1 MKSLAKYNGTSL
13 DLWET
18 SGYDLS
24 TIPATV
30 TTLYLWGTS
39 GYDLSTIPA
48 TVKIINGKSGYQA

>member
-1 MKSLAKYNGTSL
+1 MRMKSLAKYNVTTL

-30 TTLYLWGTS
+30 TSLFLSRTS

-48 TVKIINGKSGYQA
+48 TVTSL

>member
-1 MKSLAKYNGTSL
+1 MKSLANYKGTTL
-13 DLWET
+13 DLRGT

-30 TTLYLWGTS
+30 TSLDLWGTS

-48 TVKIINGKSGYQA
+48 TVKIINGKKR

>member
-30 TTLYLWGTS
+30 
-39 GYDLSTIPA
+39 
-48 TVKIINGKSGYQA
+48 KIINGKKR

>member
-1 MKSLAKYNGTSL
+1 MLFRSTVTSL

-30 TTLYLWGTS
+30 TTLDLWGTS

-48 TVKIINGKSGYQA
+48 TVKIINGKKR

>member
-1 MKSLAKYNGTSL
+1 MKSLANYNVTTL
-13 DLWET
+13 YLWNT

-30 TTLYLWGTS
+30 TTLELWDTS

-48 TVKIINGKSGYQA
+48 TVKIINGKKR

>member
-1 MKSLAKYNGTSL
+1 MKSLANYKGTTL
-13 DLWET
+13 DLWRT

-30 TTLYLWGTS
+30 TTLFLSETS

-48 TVKIINGKSGYQA
+48 TVKIINGKKR

>member
-1 MKSLAKYNGTSL
+1 MKSLANYKGTTLYLSR
-13 DLWET
+13 T

-30 TTLYLWGTS
+30 TKLYLWGAR

-48 TVKIINGKSGYQA
+48 TVKIINGKKR